1 MEISFSARLY
11 DMDRAEELEEVEK
24 NKEGEKPEPNYT
36 KDTVEIKK
44 EDWGDDLK
52 HRKIDVMYL
61 DPDAGEDA
69 EPEKVGL
76 LIVSASLKGARDNL
90 LGQMKSQLIIQ
101 ISQVFATT
109 FLLFVFFTRL
119 VSRHLSHMAGYAAA
133 LDLDDLSGEGL
144 VLKRNSSKTKDELEE
159 VVISFN
165 GMKEKLKVSHEKLKD
180 YAENLE
186 DKVKEATKEIEE
198 EKEKVS
204 NLLNNMQ
211 QAVFSVNESLEI
223 IGPVSAYTNEVF
235 GQEVI
240 GENILETLFKDVNRQ
255 SEQFSNIKSALFA
268 IFGENELQYLLMEEH
283 LAPRMEYVKKVEEKE
298 EERVFS
304 ISYTPL
310 WDEDENLVN
319 LMFIVEDI
327 TEREKL
333 AAKVEK
339 EKKANQKN
347 ISIITEMANS
357 DIDDI
362 SQFLQSAPKLVEDT
376 MVSPRQLQL
385 ILMF

>member
-1 MEISFSARLY
+1 
-11 DMDRAEELEEVEK
+11 
-24 NKEGEKPEPNYT
+24 
-36 KDTVEIKK
+36 
-44 EDWGDDLK
+44 
-52 HRKIDVMYL
+52 
-61 DPDAGEDA
+61 
-69 EPEKVGL
+69 
-76 LIVSASLKGARDNL
+76 
-90 LGQMKSQLIIQ
+90 
-101 ISQVFATT
+101 
-109 FLLFVFFTRL
+109 
-119 VSRHLSHMAGYAAA
+119 
-133 LDLDDLSGEGL
+133 
-144 VLKRNSSKTKDELEE
+144 
-159 VVISFN
+159 
-165 GMKEKLKVSHEKLKD
+165 
-180 YAENLE
+180 
-186 DKVKEATKEIEE
+186 
-198 EKEKVS
+198 
-204 NLLNNMQ
+204 MQ
-211 QAVFSVNESLEI
+211 QAVFSVNEALEI

-298 EERVFS
+298 EDRVFS

-310 WDEDENLVN
+310 WDEDENLEN

-376 MVSPRQLQL
+376 MVLAKAAPTDSNVLTE
-385 ILMF
+385 MFRYLHTLKGNSRAFNFFSISSITHIAESHVTEIRKSVADGKNVSRHTELYRFHNTFFFRRPICACGWACRLVFSGKAIRVETCQHLRRIYISRKSL